1 MQTIVNKK
9 IKVITAKKELN
20 IYYIKEQKHIIIMS
34 NEIRIIIVS
43 SSVIIA
49 LIGLVFVIKIWM
61 VWKQVNK
68 NLLKAR
74 VFLNSNFLM
83 KNWIF
88 VFLAGAFIAMRRV
101 MQLLELLEFQ
111 KTGTPAAIIFDLM
124 GLAVIILLVLLA
136 YHWYRLVY
144 STIN

>member
-1 MQTIVNKK
+1 
-9 IKVITAKKELN
+9 
-20 IYYIKEQKHIIIMS
+20 MS

-49 LIGLVFVIKIWM
+49 LIGLFFVMKIWM

-68 NLLKAR
+68 NILKAR

-111 KTGTPAAIIFDLM
+111 ITGTPVAIIFDLM